1 MEFLKEIKKISQK
14 EPVEFWIEIEEGFEL
29 EKRDRKDFLEEKYK
43 DQNISIRYL
52 NEDGKAGLSYSTSF
66 NFLDLEEAV
75 LKAKALSKYGVPS
88 IFPKK
93 EEKYPEIYYQG
104 FLHQTEKE
112 VIEALTTLKIIKE
125 QDIPEIDSFDP
136 ISYLHGISES
146 VGEVR
151 RHLLDKMREGKKC
164 DFENYL
170 KIMDEIYY
178 FLLNFPY
185 NDAITRSLRRQV
197 DYVRTIIEKT
207 RGEIT
212 TYYLFKKKDI

>member
-1 MEFLKEIKKISQK
+1 MEKKLKNIERKVKKILEEEDEIREKALKDLREILVDSSLSIKLIHKKDFNKAEDIINNCIKK
-14 EPVEFWIEIEEGFEL
+14 L
-29 EKRDRKDFLEEKYK
+29 EKIKK
-43 DQNISIRYL
+43 Q
-52 NEDGKAGLSYSTSF
+52 
-66 NFLDLEEAV
+66 
-75 LKAKALSKYGVPS
+75 LK
-88 IFPKK
+88 
-93 EEKYPEIYYQG
+93 KYPEIYYQG